1 MSAYCG
7 VSFQK
12 EFGISLNIYIDKIE
26 NFSEVERCDFFRV
39 LAHSLTVSI
48 RVYLCDNELDNE
60 EKLNRVKWLNEILH
74 RVVTKVYVRPYDK
87 NNVEGF
93 FEMMADYIEKNP
105 NIYDQLE
112 HCFNKSFHRIR
123 S

>member
-1 MSAYCG
+1 MG

-12 EFGISLNIYIDKIE
+12 ELGISLNVYIAKIE
-26 NFSEVERCDFFRV
+26 TFTEVDRCDFFRV

-48 RVYLCDNELDNE
+48 RVYLSDSELDND

-74 RVVTKVYVRPYDK
+74 RVITKVHLRPYDK
-87 NNVEGF
+87 GNIEGF

-105 NIYDQLE
+105 SIYEQLE
-112 HCFNKSFHRIR
+112 HCFHKSYHRVC

>member
-1 MSAYCG
+1 
-7 VSFQK
+7 
-12 EFGISLNIYIDKIE
+12 
-26 NFSEVERCDFFRV
+26 VERCDFFRV

-48 RVYLCDNELDNE
+48 RVYLCDNELDDE

-74 RVVTKVYVRPYDK
+74 RVIKLWPILLDHFK
-87 NNVEGF
+87 GF

-105 NIYDQLE
+105 NIYEQLE
-112 HCFNKSFHRIR
+112 HCFNKSFHRVR